1 MSFLSHIRRLDWV
14 VIGSSTALV
23 AIGLLSI
30 YSSSIG
36 REDFTNF
43 QKQALFLI
51 IGLLLMLAISFIDY
65 RLLRNNPYLLL
76 FLYLIGVVALG
87 GLLVFAQEIRGIQG
101 WYRIGGISVDPIEFM
116 KIVLILVMAK
126 FFAYR
131 HVEVYRIR
139 HILLAGVYFAIPT
152 ILIVV
157 QPDLGSAML
166 LMALWIVTLLVA
178 GIKFKHFLAIVI
190 IGLIVFSAAWTVAI
204 QDYQKNR
211 IIMCLEPEF
220 YPLGIGWS
228 QLQAK
233 SAIGNGGVFGQGLG
247 QGTQTQYGFLSEPQT
262 DFIFAAIAEEFG
274 LVLVLVMFLLLFIL
288 LWRILKIGLD
298 AGSNF
303 SRLFAAGL
311 ATIFIVQI
319 GINIGMNL
327 VLLPIIGLPLP
338 LVSYGGSSLIMT
350 SIGLGILQSIKT
362 H

>member
-1 MSFLSHIRRLDWV
+1 M
-14 VIGSSTALV
+14 IGSSTALV

-36 REDFTNF
+36 RQDFTNF
-43 QKQALFLI
+43 QKQAIFLAIGLFL
-51 IGLLLMLAISFIDY
+51 MLVISFLDY

-76 FLYLIGVVALG
+76 FLYFIGVVALG
-87 GLLVFAQEIRGIQG
+87 GLLIFVQEIRGIHG
-101 WYRIGGISVDPIEFM
+101 WYRIGVISVDPIEFM
-116 KIVLILVMAK
+116 KIVLVLVMAK
-126 FFAYR
+126 FFSYR

-152 ILIVV
+152 ILIVM
-157 QPDLGSAML
+157 QPDVGSAIL
-166 LMALWIVTLLVA
+166 LIALWLITLLVA
-178 GIKFKHFLAIVI
+178 GIKFRHFFAIVV
-190 IGLIVFSAAWTVAI
+190 IGLLVFLAAWTFAL

-211 IIMCLEPEF
+211 IISFLEPEF
-220 YPLGIGWS
+220 DPLGIGWS
-228 QLQAK
+228 QLQSK
-233 SAIGNGGVFGQGLG
+233 IAIGNGGVFGQGLG
-247 QGTQTQYGFLSEPQT
+247 DGTQTQYGFLSEPQT

-288 LWRILKIGLD
+288 LWRILKIGID
-298 AGSNF
+298 AASNF

-311 ATIFIVQI
+311 VTIFITQI

-327 VLLPIIGLPLP
+327 GLLPIIGLPLP

-350 SIGLGILQSIKT
+350 FIGLGILQSIKT